1 MAYFLN
7 FYGTENTKTDKN
19 VLGVYLNTQNEITV
33 SIKEEDVEHLTYI
46 SFDKQTAIKL
56 VKELKKQISL
66 MEG

>member
-1 MAYFLN
+1 MAYVLN

-19 VLGVYLNTQNEITV
+19 VLEVYVNIQNEITV